1 MTESTQQQ
9 AEGTTAQTGARGNRR
24 KLTGRVVSETS
35 KPGRAKKTV
44 VVLVERRFRDPVY
57 GKYVK
62 SRRKYHAHDEKEEYR
77 KNDLVE
83 ITESRPLSRTKRWVV
98 TRLLDRPEEV

>member
-1 MTESTQQQ
+1 MSDSVQTTEP
-9 AEGTTAQTGARGNRR
+9 AQERGNRR
-24 KLTGRVVSETS
+24 KLSGRVVTDTS

-44 VVLVERRFRDPVY
+44 VVMVERRFRDPVY

-83 ITESRPLSRTKRWVV
+83 IRESRPLSRTKRWVV
-98 TRLLDRPEEV
+98 IRLIDRPEEV

>member
-1 MTESTQQQ
+1 MSEPQANTSEQQN
-9 AEGTTAQTGARGNRR
+9 ERGSRR
-24 KLTGRVVSETS
+24 KLTGRIVNDTS
-35 KPGRAKKTV
+35 NPGRAKKTV

-77 KNDLVE
+77 QNDLVE
-83 ITESRPLSRTKRWVV
+83 IRESRPLSRTKRWVV
-98 TRLLDRPEEV
+98 IRLINRPEEV